1 MYEKNN
7 LRIYRNT
14 VKNLAPV
21 REKQAN
27 TTHYTLPIKMDGN
40 WSNGFIIIHI
50 ILIIKG
56 EMVKPSVGK
65 WVSSRRRMNKEEQL
79 LGFGLAASF

>member
-1 MYEKNN
+1 MYEKNI

-27 TTHYTLPIKMDGN
+27 TTHYILPIKMNGN
-40 WSNGFIIIHI
+40 
-50 ILIIKG
+50 
-56 EMVKPSVGK
+56 
-65 WVSSRRRMNKEEQL
+65 
-79 LGFGLAASF
+79 